1 MAGGLGIKTMSQGII
16 NLNRALALERVGG
29 DEELLREIAGLFLE
43 DYPSLVS
50 KIQGALAASD
60 AHELERAA
68 HSLKGSVANFG
79 SEAAY
84 QAAFDLEQ
92 IGRSRKLD
100 HAEEAYERLAA
111 VMSHVCPE
119 LVALSSGG

>member
-1 MAGGLGIKTMSQGII
+1 MT

-29 DEELLREIAGLFLE
+29 DEQLLREIAVLFLE
-43 DYPSLVS
+43 DYPSLITQIEKAV
-50 KIQGALAASD
+50 AESD
-60 AHELERAA
+60 AHNLERAA

-79 SEAAY
+79 SDAAY

-92 IGRSRKLD
+92 MGRSKDLQNMHEA
-100 HAEEAYERLAA
+100 HARLVT

-119 LVALSSGG
+119 LKALSHEV

>member
-1 MAGGLGIKTMSQGII
+1 MSQGII

-43 DYPSLVS
+43 DYPSLIS
-50 KIQGALAASD
+50 QIQQSLATSD
-60 AHELERAA
+60 AHALERAA
-68 HSLKGSVANFG
+68 HSLKGSVANFA

-100 HAEEAYERLAA
+100 RAAEAYDRLST

-119 LVALSSGG
+119 LKALSIGA